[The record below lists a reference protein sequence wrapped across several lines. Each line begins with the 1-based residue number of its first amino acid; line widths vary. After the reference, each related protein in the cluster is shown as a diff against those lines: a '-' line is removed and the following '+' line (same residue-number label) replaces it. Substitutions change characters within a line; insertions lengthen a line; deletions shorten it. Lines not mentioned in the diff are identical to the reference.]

1 MTLRHLRIFIEV
13 CRQNYN
19 ITRAAENLYI
29 SQPAVSLAIREL
41 EEYYGVKL
49 FERISRKLYITEV
62 GKQMEEYAA
71 HLLSMFDDMERGL
84 RNWDS
89 VGVLRV
95 GASMTIGSQF
105 MPEYVG
111 VYQTLYPGME
121 IKVRVGTS
129 ESLEQELLDN
139 RLDIALIEG
148 IVHSQH
154 LVCEEYM
161 EDSLVTVCGANGV
174 FRPGEKVS
182 IERFRSQ
189 KFLLREKGSGTREEF
204 DSAARLAG
212 FSVEPLWESTSTSAL
227 VNAAIHGLGI
237 AVLPRRMIL
246 EPLEKGLIVQ
256 FEVEGIDLR
265 RRFMIVHHKNKYLS
279 ASAQNFIDLCRN
291 YELDYPIPNHR
302 RFR

>member
-19 ITRAAENLYI
+19 ITRAAENLYM
-29 SQPAVSLAIREL
+29 SQPAVSLSIREL
-41 EEYYGVKL
+41 EDYYGVKL

-62 GKQMEEYAA
+62 GKQMEEYAT

-89 VGVLRV
+89 VGILRV

-105 MPEYVG
+105 MPEYVRI
-111 VYQTLYPGME
+111 YQKLYPGME
-121 IKVRVGTS
+121 IRVRVATS
-129 ESLEQELLDN
+129 DHLEQELLDN
-139 RLDIALIEG
+139 QLDIALIEG

-161 EDSLVTVCGANGV
+161 EDSLVAVCAANGV
-174 FRPGEKVS
+174 FGQGEKVS
-182 IERFRSQ
+182 LERFRCQ

-227 VNAAIHGLGI
+227 VNAVICGLGI
-237 AVLPRRMIL
+237 AVLPQRRIL

-256 FEVEGIDLR
+256 FEVDGIDLR
-265 RRFMIVHHKNKYLS
+265 RKFMIVYHKNKYLS
-279 ASAQNFIDLCRN
+279 ASAQNFINFCKN
-291 YELDYPIPNHR
+291 YELNYPLPNFR
-302 RFR
+302 RFC